1 MCFCIGQQLVCKT
14 LTRPHRAS
22 FIAAQALLVNML
34 TTIERRSIF
43 LFKFSYFMY
52 FNSVQPL
59 VFTIMTRLDSLAG
72 RDLLVKM
79 RITLETPVIFGSN
92 LENIF
97 VLTLS
102 IHWYAKL

>member
-1 MCFCIGQQLVCKT
+1 
-14 LTRPHRAS
+14 
-22 FIAAQALLVNML
+22 
-34 TTIERRSIF
+34 
-43 LFKFSYFMY
+43 MY

-79 RITLETPVIFGSN
+79 RITLETPGIFGSN

-97 VLTLS
+97 V
-102 IHWYAKL
+102 